1 MKKLLCSLAVVVA
14 LACTTSVMAQDAK
27 QKKEATKTEVC
38 CKKDNAK
45 KVEKASCCATEKA
58 DKKASCCKAEKS
70 KKAENAS
77 CCKKDNATQKK

>member
-27 QKKEATKTEVC
+27 QKKEVTKTEAC

-45 KVEKASCCATEKA
+45 KAEKASCCETEKA
-58 DKKASCCKAEKS
+58 EKKASCCKKPEA
-70 KKAENAS
+70 KKAESAS
-77 CCKKDNATQKK
+77 CCKKDNATVKK